1 MKDIVF
7 NKKALFNYFILD
19 KIEAGISLEG
29 SEVKS
34 IREGGMSLVDSF
46 IIIRGNEAI
55 LKNAHIKNYTKSNNF
70 SPDPRRDRKLLLHRD
85 EIRRLNMKVSQ
96 KGYTLIP
103 LRVYFS
109 RSLVKVEV
117 GLAKGKQLYDKKDS
131 LKDKDIKKDMLR
143 QTKLL

>member
-19 KIEAGISLEG
+19 KVEAGIALEG

-34 IREGGMSLVDSF
+34 IREGGMSLLDSF
-46 IIIRGNEAI
+46 IIIRNNEAI

-70 SPDPRRDRKLLLHRD
+70 SPDPRRDRKLLLHRE

-96 KGYTLIP
+96 KGFTLIP
-103 LRVYFS
+103 LRVYLNK
-109 RSLVKVEV
+109 SLVKVEV

-131 LKDKDIKKDMLR
+131 LKEKDIQKDMLR